1 MKGEAFT
8 KGTDGEP
15 ATLPTV
21 PSETYSEHPLSIRA
35 ARQRATQ
42 RKRNAQY
49 IAEQFE
55 QYLAKPRG
63 GER

>member
-15 ATLPTV
+15 ATLPIV
-21 PSETYSEHPLSIRA
+21 PGETYSEHSLSTCG
-35 ARQRATQ
+35 ARQPASQQKETLDT
-42 RKRNAQY
+42 
-49 IAEQFE
+49 IAEQFK
-55 QYLAKPRG
+55 QYLTKPRG